1 MNIRDIETTKT
12 LPIVLD
18 EFKDTVDLRDFVRQW
33 RNRLLDASDWTQIP
47 DSPLSTVKRQEWA
60 TWRQAVREYPDVWV
74 EGPTMVFPEK
84 PEV

>member
-60 TWRQAVREYPDVWV
+60 TWRQAVREYPDIWI
-74 EGPTMVFPEK
+74 ESPTMVFPEK
-84 PEV
+84 PEL